1 MTTDLLWELGAV
13 VFYFILLTMIGYFSF
28 HKQKS
33 NTDFLMGGRGLNFW
47 MTALAAH
54 ASDMSSWL
62 FMAYPAVIFSEG
74 LINAW
79 AAIGLLIF
87 MYMNWVLIAPKIRVA
102 TEQYNSLTF
111 SSYFESR
118 FADKSGWLRAITG
131 LMAIVFYTIYISA
144 GLVGLGTLLQTLF
157 GIPFFW
163 SICIGILIV
172 IPYVFIGGYTTLAW
186 IDFFQGTFLMCV
198 ILFVPLYIMSLLGGW
213 DFVHG
218 AMVEKNLPV
227 SLVPD
232 TSFLTLSNILFIAAG
247 WGLGYFGQP
256 HIVTK
261 FMGIRNVS
269 EISKSKWVG
278 MSWMLIALTAATFV
292 GLVGIAFFKSNG
304 LHNTQEVFIRM
315 VRQSFHPFFSGL
327 FLCAILA
334 TTINSMSSQVLIIS
348 SNLAEDFYKRFFR
361 KDASQRE
368 LLLVSRLGIL
378 LVAMNAF
385 FIVLGDFS
393 SIYGLVLYAWSGLG
407 SSFGPLMLLSLYS
420 RKVNRYGAWAGV
432 LVGGVV
438 SASWPLIN
446 KKLIGTALNVPP
458 LIPGFILSF
467 VMILLVSYL
476 TRHKNAMVG
485 KKTNTYA

>member
-1 MTTDLLWELGAV
+1 MSKDLLWEVIAV
-13 VFYFILLTMIGYFSF
+13 IFYFIVLSTIGVFSF
-28 HKQKS
+28 RKQKS
-33 NTDFLMGGRGLNFW
+33 NADFLIGGRGLNFW

-62 FMAYPAVIFSEG
+62 FMAYPAVVFSEG

-79 AAIGLLIF
+79 AAIGLLVF
-87 MYMNWVLIAPKIRVA
+87 MYLNWVLVAPRIRVA

-118 FADKSGWLRAITG
+118 FADTSGWLRAITG

-144 GLVGLGTLLQTLF
+144 GLVGLGTLLHTLF

-163 SICIGILIV
+163 SINIGILIV

-186 IDFFQGTFLMCV
+186 IDLFQGTFLMCV
-198 ILFVPLYIMSLLGGW
+198 ILFVPLYVMHLLGGW
-213 DFVHG
+213 GQVHD
-218 AMVEKNLPV
+218 AIVARNLPV

-278 MSWMLIALTAATFV
+278 MTWMLIALTAATFV
-292 GLVGIAFFKSNG
+292 GIVGIAFFQSGG
-304 LHNTQEVFIRM
+304 LPNTQEVFILM
-315 VRQSFHPFFSGL
+315 VRDTFHPFLSGL

-348 SNLAEDFYKRFFR
+348 SNLAEDFYKRFLR
-361 KDASQRE
+361 KEASQKE
-368 LLLVSRLGIL
+368 LLLVSRLGII
-378 LVAMNAF
+378 LVAMHAF
-385 FIVLGDFS
+385 LIVLGDFS

-407 SSFGPLMLLSLYS
+407 SSFGPLMLLSLFS
-420 RKVNRYGAWAGV
+420 RKVNRFGAWAGV

-438 SASWPLIN
+438 SATWPLFNEKI
-446 KKLIGTALNVPP
+446 IGTTLKVPP

-467 VMILLVSYL
+467 AMILIVSHL
-476 TRHKNAMVG
+476 THHKVAAPA
-485 KKTNTYA
+485 KDSL